1 MSFSLFDI
9 PEKIQSINL
18 LFVLMC
24 DNAGWKRVSRK
35 PDSSLSPQFPRKF
48 IVINYSENSFD
59 TSVHKLEYQ
68 YQESDF
74 EWLQIM
80 I

>member
-1 MSFSLFDI
+1 MKS
-9 PEKIQSINL
+9 
-18 LFVLMC
+18 
-24 DNAGWKRVSRK
+24 VSRK

-68 YQESDF
+68 ETDF
-74 EWLQIM
+74 EWMQI
-80 I
+80 IIGDIIHTIASNNGLFKRYTSK